1 MDLPKD
7 IEELV
12 EKHTLADDVE
22 IDDPNCPVCLLP
34 YSSQSS
40 SELPLKIPGCSHI
53 MGGRCLATWLAGSNS
68 CPLCRTPVLAIA
80 THRGRFFEVSTAELE
95 AINRGDFAQG
105 PYWRFRLAAWSI
117 PRDYITPPF
126 FCMFSPFESS
136 FWQLCEAVISVM
148 PLRRPSAA
156 ARHIPDFIHS
166 NHHGTKYVLDD
177 LSLAHTEKVRN
188 LRLGDRR
195 PEMDPQSSST
205 TTLESRRP
213 LQVHSCVIC
222 QRRKVKCDRS
232 DPCSNC
238 VKHRVQCEYRSPAPP
253 KRRKRASPDPDVHAK
268 LKRYENILQRHG
280 VNPEEVYD
288 KPLPARPDYPLALAR
303 AKETNNTSDS
313 AHETPQ
319 HSSTFKHLEE
329 LLEGSDDESRKP
341 GPGVI
346 QKAYDKLHADGSG
359 LLFGFSVK
367 DELKSL
373 HPQPINIF
381 RLWQTYLNS
390 VYPLSMLFHAPT
402 VQQQILDASANLD
415 NVSETME
422 ALMFAIYYAAVVA
435 LTAEDCEAMFG
446 LSQSVVVN
454 KYMLATQQALN
465 AAKLLKNMNMTVL
478 QALVIFLTASRHS
491 IDPRSLWIHC
501 GTAVRLGQRIG
512 LHRDGTTVG
521 LSPFDT
527 EMRRRLWWQIVLL
540 DSRVAELSGAGTSVL
555 STPFDTFLPSNVNDS
570 NLLPEMGEMPPEQK
584 GASDMIFC
592 LTRCEIANFMKQSN
606 TTFFFDGAWARSDGA
621 PASLAEKDAAIDE
634 LEDHLERKYL
644 RHCDPQITL
653 HFLTK
658 IFTRTA
664 LWRMRLVA
672 HHPRHYPD
680 RGASMPAAEK
690 DLLCRLSLNMIEN
703 DNIAHR
709 NRSADRFA
717 WFVNTNFQLPAFIYL
732 LSELR
737 HRTRGELSDRGWDAI
752 AEGFRNR
759 IDFIAERKHSPVFQA
774 TSALALKAWQAREMD
789 ALAHGEPGLQQPE
802 YITTL
807 KGIVG
812 NPTPQPKNKHQRRFE
827 DNKHEYMHTPTD
839 STIGDSSSF
848 QQGTPSNG
856 STTATTAPP
865 PPPQAR
871 ALGQEPTEWSPIDWM
886 YWDELIQ
893 NWEPGINADGSG
905 ELDFNFGGGF
915 HVG

>member
-1 MDLPKD
+1 
-7 IEELV
+7 
-12 EKHTLADDVE
+12 
-22 IDDPNCPVCLLP
+22 
-34 YSSQSS
+34 
-40 SELPLKIPGCSHI
+40 
-53 MGGRCLATWLAGSNS
+53 
-68 CPLCRTPVLAIA
+68 
-80 THRGRFFEVSTAELE
+80 
-95 AINRGDFAQG
+95 
-105 PYWRFRLAAWSI
+105 
-117 PRDYITPPF
+117 
-126 FCMFSPFESS
+126 
-136 FWQLCEAVISVM
+136 
-148 PLRRPSAA
+148 
-156 ARHIPDFIHS
+156 
-166 NHHGTKYVLDD
+166 
-177 LSLAHTEKVRN
+177 
-188 LRLGDRR
+188 
-195 PEMDPQSSST
+195 MDPQSTST
-205 TTLESRRP
+205 TAHESGRP
-213 LQVHSCVIC
+213 LQLHSCVIC
-222 QRRKVKCDRS
+222 QRRKVKCDRT

-238 VKHRVQCEYRSPAPP
+238 AKHRVQCEYRSPAPP

-268 LKRYENILQRHG
+268 LKRYEYILQRHG
-280 VNPEEVYD
+280 VSPEELND
-288 KPLPARPDYPLALAR
+288 KPARSDYPFAFAR
-303 AKETNNTSDS
+303 SKETNNTNDSDH
-313 AHETPQ
+313 ATPQ
-319 HSSTFKHLEE
+319 SSSTAGPRGVNVPSSNSYAAMSEEFKHLEE

-359 LLFGFSVK
+359 LLFGFSVN

-402 VQQQILDASANLD
+402 VQQQILDASADLD

-465 AAKLLKNMNMTVL
+465 AAKLLKNMDMTVL

-540 DSRVAELSGAGTSVL
+540 DSRVAELSGAGTSIL
-555 STPFDTFLPSNVNDS
+555 STPFDTYLPSNVNDS

-592 LTRCEIANFMKQSN
+592 LARCEIGNFLKQSN
-606 TTFFFDGAWARSDGA
+606 TTFFFFDGAWARSDGA

-634 LEDHLERKYL
+634 LEDRLERKYL

-680 RGASMPAAEK
+680 RGASMPTAEK

-759 IDFIAERKHSPVFQA
+759 IDFIAERKHSPVFKA
-774 TSALALKAWQAREMD
+774 TSALAVKAWQAREMD
-789 ALAHGEPGLQQPE
+789 ALAHGEPSPQQPE

-807 KGIVG
+807 KDIVG
-812 NPTPQPKNKHQRRFE
+812 TPPPQSKNKRRRRLE
-827 DNKHEYMHTPTD
+827 DKDEYMHTPAD
-839 STIGDSSSF
+839 STTTFGGESASL

-865 PPPQAR
+865 P
-871 ALGQEPTEWSPIDWM
+871 LGQEPTEWSPIDWM

-893 NWEPGINADGSG
+893 NWEPGIEDGSG
-905 ELDFNFGGGF
+905 ELDFGGGF
-915 HVG
+915 NVG